1 MTCEVL
7 KLAIEEYMNY
17 YNYERLKT
25 KLTGLSPV
33 PKSTQP
39 KSCIIKNLTLW
50 GSPPKSIIYGE
61 TPML

>member
-33 PKSTQP
+33 QYRNQP
-39 KSCIIKNLTLW
+39 SQRAA
-50 GSPPKSIIYGE
+50 
-61 TPML
+61 